1 MSERLLNKI
10 KGEYDFYYRLTQDE
24 SIDYDLRCQYKN
36 ISVIMAQLIE
46 SEDPNFTR
54 NDYSYLPFH

>member
-1 MSERLLNKI
+1 MCQNLIVKI
-10 KGEYDFYYRLTQDE
+10 QGEYEFYHRLSQDE

-36 ISVIMAQLIE
+36 ISVIMAQVIE

-54 NDYSYLPFH
+54 NDYSYEP

>member
-1 MSERLLNKI
+1 MCSLLQRLKD
-10 KGEYDFYYRLTQDE
+10 EYDFYDQLSQHKDF
-24 SIDYDLRCQYKN
+24 DYNLRCQYKN

-54 NDYSYLPFH
+54 KDYSYEP